1 MLLPLFG
8 YTLLSNKPTLQ
19 QFLRNDTPI
28 ECVIILEF
36 DILALGKLEQK
47 KDNNSVRFP
56 IGVVSSPFINWS
68 VTRYLKSN

>member
-36 DILALGKLEQK
+36 DILALGKLGAEKRQ
-47 KDNNSVRFP
+47 
-56 IGVVSSPFINWS
+56 
-68 VTRYLKSN
+68 